1 MKKISIFSAIILFVG
16 FSFSSYAK
24 DGKEKKVVAK
34 YQETVDNAAPDDWYT
49 LAECA
54 DICLRKKINCKEI
67 SIWLDESLKIKETP
81 FNLEVKGDYYV
92 ANNLPEKA
100 GDYYL
105 KALILGTDN
114 DSKFD
119 ATGLQTKIA
128 RLVNLK
134 IVN

>member
-1 MKKISIFSAIILFVG
+1 MKKISIISIIILFVA

-34 YQETVDNAAPDDWYT
+34 FQETVDNAAPDDWYT

-54 DICLRKKINCKEI
+54 DICLRKKINCKEV

-105 KALILGTDN
+105 KAIFLGTEE
-114 DSKFD
+114 DSNFD
-119 ATGLQTKIA
+119 VSGLQTKIA
-128 RLVNLK
+128 KLVNLK
-134 IVN
+134 INN

>member
-1 MKKISIFSAIILFVG
+1 MKKISIISIITLFVA

-34 YQETVDNAAPDDWYT
+34 FQETVDNAAPDDWYT

-54 DICLRKKINCKEI
+54 DICLRKKINCKEV

-105 KALILGTDN
+105 KAIFLGIEE
-114 DSKFD
+114 DSNFD
-119 ATGLQTKIA
+119 ASGLQTKIA
-128 RLVNLK
+128 KLINLK
-134 IVN
+134 INN